1 MTGSEN
7 PLIYMLRKENASSLG
22 ITGERLQRALDDLR
36 AWEGEH
42 GSGGARHAELE
53 KIAADRL
60 FAYVVQREACG
71 LFLHDGVLAAYQV
84 PSRLIA
90 RMGAS

>member
-1 MTGSEN
+1 MAGAEN

-22 ITGERLQRALDDLR
+22 ITGERLQRALDELR

-42 GSGGARHAELE
+42 GSGGAEHAVLE
-53 KIAADRL
+53 KTAADRL
-60 FAYVVQREACG
+60 YAYIVQREACG
-71 LFLHDGVLAAYQV
+71 LYLHDGVLAAYDV
-84 PSRLIA
+84 PKRLIA

>member
-1 MTGSEN
+1 MAGSEN
-7 PLIYMLRKENASSLG
+7 PLIYMLRKENASGLG
-22 ITGERLQRALDDLR
+22 ISGERLQRALEELR

-42 GSGGARHAELE
+42 GSDGPRHAELE
-53 KIAADRL
+53 KVAADRL
-60 FAYVVQREACG
+60 YSYVVQREACG

-84 PSRLIA
+84 PNRLIA